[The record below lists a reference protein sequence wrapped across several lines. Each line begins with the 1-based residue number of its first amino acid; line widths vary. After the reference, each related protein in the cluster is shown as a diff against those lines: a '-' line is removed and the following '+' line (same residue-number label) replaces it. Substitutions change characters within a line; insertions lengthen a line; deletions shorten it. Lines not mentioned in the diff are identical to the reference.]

1 MKLYLMQLALFQPI
15 AAPVPGYVI
24 QTDDGINILVDTG
37 LPYSAIHNLQGPA
50 GLQLEMHEADYV
62 VNQLLQRKINVVATF
77 RDYAVIDFDEKEVRW
92 AIRVSPHYYN
102 TIEEIDDLAGSVRS
116 IL

>member
-1 MKLYLMQLALFQPI
+1 MQLA
-15 AAPVPGYVI
+15 
-24 QTDDGINILVDTG
+24 DINKLRVLDR
-37 LPYSAIHNLQGPA
+37 GPEL
-50 GLQLEMHEADYV
+50 GSSVTFTVNHLTPDYV